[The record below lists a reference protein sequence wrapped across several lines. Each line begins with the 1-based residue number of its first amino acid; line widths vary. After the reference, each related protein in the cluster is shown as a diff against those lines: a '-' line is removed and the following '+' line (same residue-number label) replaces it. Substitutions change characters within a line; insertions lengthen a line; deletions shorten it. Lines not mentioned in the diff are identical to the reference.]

1 MTAPI
6 RSSPAAGASAPAAPA
21 APAPGAAAP
30 ETQAPAP
37 AAAAAAAPGT
47 GAAPAGVGTDTPA
60 AGPGAPEAVAG
71 WRRRVSLGATAS
83 GFGRLWRP
91 SPCLLLGGAF
101 WLVMS
106 LAYWRVPICCDF
118 GQHAAVVERLK
129 DDLLHPAHPMADLPG
144 DGSAYYSPY
153 AVAQALLAEGT
164 GLAGWQV
171 VKVSGP
177 LNLLVLLTGIARFVR
192 VLTPRPWAPVLALF
206 AMVLLWGT
214 RMAWWSGY
222 LGLMS
227 MTGNLGYPSTFGIA
241 LMFWAWAW
249 AGTAAGERRGVP
261 THLGLG
267 ALCGLI
273 LLIHPITSVAAVIGV
288 TAFALPQ
295 VARALRGGGTA
306 EPQGAPAE
314 PQGSPKGAQR
324 SPAEPQGSPKGAL
337 KVASLWVLTG
347 LTALVV
353 ATTWPYFNPLTLV
366 GDQSVDWI
374 HRQLYT
380 DMPERFWLAALGLPA
395 LYWRWLKDRK
405 DPLVVMFALDCAV
418 VGYGWLSGHYTYGR
432 ILGLT
437 LVPLQFALAIELAA
451 ARPWGTRRA
460 ALAGATALGAFTGFF
475 QIQAGAVVPRTL
487 DPVGF
492 AQPPRWPDYGWA
504 AAHMDRGDV
513 VLTDSYRP
521 MRSVPAFGVNLVAPA
536 WPDASLAE
544 SARNRRLDEVRRY
557 LDPASTP
564 AERAAVVERYH
575 VRWLLLAPE
584 QRLPPEAVAVTWSP
598 RTGEILARVGGV
610 A

>member
-1 MTAPI
+1 M
-6 RSSPAAGASAPAAPA
+6 
-21 APAPGAAAP
+21 
-30 ETQAPAP
+30 
-37 AAAAAAAPGT
+37 
-47 GAAPAGVGTDTPA
+47 
-60 AGPGAPEAVAG
+60 
-71 WRRRVSLGATAS
+71 WRRVSLGATAS
-83 GFGRLWRP
+83 GFGVRWRP
-91 SPCLLLGGAF
+91 SPYLLLGGLF

-153 AVAQALLAEGT
+153 AVAQALLADAT

-171 VKVSGP
+171 VKLSGP
-177 LNLLVLLTGIARFVR
+177 LNLLVLLTGIGRFVR

-249 AGTAAGERRGVP
+249 AGTAARSRRGAP

-288 TAFALPQ
+288 SAFALPQ
-295 VARALRGGGTA
+295 CARALRDGV
-306 EPQGAPAE
+306 PAG
-314 PQGSPKGAQR
+314 PR
-324 SPAEPQGSPKGAL
+324 VAL
-337 KVASLWVLTG
+337 LWALTG
-347 LTALVV
+347 LTALAV

-395 LYWRWLKDRK
+395 LYLRWRKDHK

-536 WPDASLAE
+536 WPDASLDE
-544 SARNRRLDEVRRY
+544 SVRNRRLEEVRRY

-584 QRLPPEAVAVTWSP
+584 QRLPPEAVVVTWSS
-598 RTGEILARVGGV
+598 RTGEILARVGG
-610 A
+610 AP